1 MSAEQLVTVM
11 ERLLDLHKELLDKA
25 FQKTTIIEKGDIDA
39 LNTLIK
45 DEQKLV
51 ININKFEQVR
61 QQFVRNFLTPFHVE
75 GENFTISTCLT
86 YIDDLNKDKLAD
98 LRDELLEVAQKLQKQ
113 NELNSDLVKQ
123 SLQFV
128 QMSLDMFYPKTPEFN
143 YGPPKQTGTS
153 TSNSLF
159 NRKA

>member
-1 MSAEQLVTVM
+1 MSSDQLVTVM
-11 ERLLDLHKELLDKA
+11 ERLLELHKSLLEKA
-25 FQKTTIIEKGDIDA
+25 YEKTTVIEKGDIDA

-45 DEQKLV
+45 DEQKLLPT
-51 ININKFEQVR
+51 INKLEQVR
-61 QQFVRNFLTPFHVE
+61 QQVVRNFLTPFHVE
-75 GENFTISTCLT
+75 EENFTISTCLT
-86 YIDDLNKDKLAD
+86 YINDTKKDKLVG
-98 LRDELLEVAQKLQKQ
+98 LREELLEVAQTLQKQ
-113 NELNSDLVKQ
+113 NELNSQLVKQ

-143 YGPPKQTGTS
+143 YGPPKQSGTS

>member
-1 MSAEQLVTVM
+1 MSADQLVTVM
-11 ERLLDLHKELLDKA
+11 ERLLDLHKSLLEKA
-25 FQKTTIIEKGDIDA
+25 YEKTTVIEKGDIDA

-45 DEQKLV
+45 EEQKLLTT
-51 ININKFEQVR
+51 INKFEQVR
-61 QQFVRNFLTPFHVE
+61 QQVVRNFLTPFHVE
-75 GENFTISTCLT
+75 EEDFTISTCLT
-86 YIDDLNKDKLAD
+86 YIHDSKKDKLAG
-98 LRDELLEVAQKLQKQ
+98 LREELLEVAQNLQSQ
-113 NELNSDLVKQ
+113 NELNSQLVKQ

-143 YGPPKQTGTS
+143 YGPPKQSGPS